1 MSFELFYAVIGAP
14 LLMLLGGLATVGITK
29 LLERRERR
37 LYRKDGRPR
46 SPEPK
51 PSGFPR

>member
-14 LLMLLGGLATVGITK
+14 LLMLFGGLATVAITE

-37 LYRKDGRPR
+37 LYDSQGWPRAQGDGSRR
-46 SPEPK
+46 
-51 PSGFPR
+51 